1 MYFKRG
7 PEPRA
12 AVCKIYPLL
21 LFQLVIRGDA
31 GLVKNRIMY
40 APDINGRRLFSA
52 GRREERGWGGREG
65 GRGNKSGIPPRG
77 KRGRGNRVEIRR
89 RIVSVVAL
97 VKIVGNRT
105 IERRGIII
113 FLLLQFRFFSRNV

>member
-1 MYFKRG
+1 M
-7 PEPRA
+7 
-12 AVCKIYPLL
+12 
-21 LFQLVIRGDA
+21 
-31 GLVKNRIMY
+31 
-40 APDINGRRLFSA
+40 
-52 GRREERGWGGREG
+52 GREGG

-113 FLLLQFRFFSRNV
+113 FLLLQFRFFFFFLFFFFSLSKRLIHGVK